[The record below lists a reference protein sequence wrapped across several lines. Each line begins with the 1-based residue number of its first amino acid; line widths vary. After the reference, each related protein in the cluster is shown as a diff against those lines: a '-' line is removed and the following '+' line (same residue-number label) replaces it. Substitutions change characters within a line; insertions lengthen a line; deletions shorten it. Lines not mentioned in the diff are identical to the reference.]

1 MTDSELEARKPSLW
15 QKSLGNTKKGFDY
28 LWAQADKLGDP
39 VNRWSNKIGSEAFW
53 PTTLD
58 RESDKAARILQSFC
72 KDGFY
77 SEESKKALSQDEV
90 KGKQRVIKKIP
101 QKVIQEAKGLA
112 IFTTM
117 RSGLWISGAGGSGV
131 VVARKEDGTWSEPA
145 GIMLHTVRTANHLF
159 WRKHPC

>member
-1 MTDSELEARKPSLW
+1 MADPPLQAPKPPLW
-15 QKSLGNTKKGFDY
+15 RRSLGASKAGFDY
-28 LWAQADKLGDP
+28 LWATADKLGDP
-39 VNRWSNKIGSEAFW
+39 VNRWSNKVGSEAFW

-77 SEESKKALSQDEV
+77 SEETKKADSKDEV

-101 QKVIQEAKGLA
+101 EKVIREAKGLA

-117 RSGLWISGAGGSGV
+117 RTGLWISGAGGSGV

-145 GIMLHTVRTANHLF
+145 GIMLHTAAVG
-159 WRKHPC
+159 